1 MDTGKFASMAWVGI
15 GEKHDFGGGGIV
27 LFYIFAERSMV
38 FQKYYICTAFTINFQ
53 FSSKNRTQFSSVHNF
68 KERLCTNNWFKKGML
83 KYYLKMFGIC
93 LRVFLPFLNIC
104 WIAPVQKL
112 TLKGCKY
119 YIVIKCK
126 SFD

>member
-1 MDTGKFASMAWVGI
+1 MYSLYYKI
-15 GEKHDFGGGGIV
+15 P
-27 LFYIFAERSMV
+27 V
-38 FQKYYICTAFTINFQ
+38 F
-53 FSSKNRTQFSSVHNF
+53 F
-68 KERLCTNNWFKKGML
+68 KEYVERDFPQSDSVQTTGLKKGML
-83 KYYLKMFGIC
+83 KYYLKIFCIC
-93 LRVFLPFLNIC
+93 LRVFVPFLNIC